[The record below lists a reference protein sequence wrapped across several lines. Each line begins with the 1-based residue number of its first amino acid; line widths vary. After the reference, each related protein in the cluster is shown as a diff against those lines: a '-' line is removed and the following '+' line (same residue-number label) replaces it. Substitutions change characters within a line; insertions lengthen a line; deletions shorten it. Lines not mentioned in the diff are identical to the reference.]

1 MTKRLLNLHTITKIA
16 LILTTLLLLPS
27 ICWATEYNT
36 TGTPTVDTESGAS
49 NKYNWAVTGTS
60 EKWQIISTARLTRS
74 ESGFSCEYDEYLSFT
89 LNTTLTNPTGDT
101 CTVRRITITMPEAD
115 YAKCSISI
123 DGFTKESNG
132 VYVPNNN
139 DKTYSWGIGA
149 SLTINFTKGSG
160 NNTISVNSIKV
171 EADIDD
177 TNEQFSWP
185 ATISGTSVS
194 FNNEKNSLAI
204 NARDIQKY
212 SFPLNLSGSTAVSQ
226 SRTVTYSS
234 SKEDI
239 ATVDEN
245 GNVTIKKIGST
256 TITATLQNNDDYY
269 YSSTKSYSYTLDVE
283 FPAPQ
288 LFKTSGTYKVSD
300 EINFYYYDSNNPPT
314 IKYKWN
320 DSEDIY
326 VYDSDSAPKIKD
338 GTITAW
344 AEVTNQDQNITIKSE
359 EATATYL
366 ASYITIGTNDNITEV
381 TSQNADNISGSGIT
395 GNVSYNIAKSTLSLN
410 GATITSPIHQ
420 NFGQSLTIEISGT
433 NVTREIVGYGVDNND
448 LHIIKAGE
456 SAASLEATTDRLTG
470 GDGMGPIY
478 HFSSCTWD
486 EGLYLNAFTSKE
498 NNSNIEYEPISG
510 VSYTGSKFQHVAGTG
525 IARVTFCET
534 PSTAAPSIWIG
545 SVEVNEDGTF
555 NDYNADQISFNSSTK
570 TLTLS
575 GANLYYDIVSSYPEL
590 NILLKENK
598 SIPTKMST
606 STKIISTNPDAILSF
621 SSENGGYLSTS
632 LGNGV
637 IPWKGFANDTKPTFN
652 NGLVYLANGDCQFI
666 MVLPAP
672 TISMDESSV
681 SVTGLG
687 DGYGN
692 YFNYFYTINYE
703 DGEGNVSKTNEPLE
717 PESVEVLNIPV
728 TVKPFT
734 ISVSAAF
741 TDQLGNKAE
750 SEETIGKYF
759 GFETEELS
767 VPYQESVNA
776 PSIVPTLPSG
786 VTTTYS
792 YQGGPDIVPNP
803 INSGTGI
810 ITINELTE
818 KEPYAA
824 SFTAPSDDNYT
835 ILNEPYG
842 INSESGTVESY
853 SIEPFTLTVTQKP
866 LTDVTIEDIP
876 DQPFTGIPITPE
888 VVIKNGELKVTD
900 DDCEITYSNNT
911 NVGTA
916 TITITPVEISRYSG
930 SATKTFNITAQSIAN
945 ADITLDNGSEFTYN
959 EAKNVPTIK
968 SAFVTIGTSTP
979 EVTAPSL
986 PLTAETDY
994 TISYNKNGENID
1006 ANNIINAGTYKMV
1019 LTGKGNFTGTKE
1031 IPFTITPRPIET
1043 PIITLSATEFV
1054 FNSQTQKPTVTV
1066 QFTETSEVTKTI
1078 PATDYEVTYSGD
1090 CINVG
1095 SYAVSILLKGNYTG
1109 TATATFTITKATITP
1124 TVTLEGWTYGA
1135 TANEPSVTGNS
1146 GSGVVSYAYKLQHA
1160 AEEAYSATK
1169 PTNAGAYTVK
1179 ASIAATANY
1188 EATTDS
1194 AHFTIAKA
1202 AGGLTYSTATASAEL
1217 NGDGWT
1223 APELKNPNSLAVT
1236 YTSSNTAV
1244 ATISETGVV
1253 TLVGTGETTIKA
1265 ASEGDA
1271 NHEACEVQY
1280 TLTVSRGRALGYGVW
1295 VGETEVDEDNYIDI
1309 LNDGEKDD
1317 DGEYTKA
1324 PSFIF
1329 NPKDTTLLIINSDA
1343 GMTIESRLPE
1353 LKIHLSNDN
1362 KLKKIFFNNQGNSEN
1377 TGKLL
1382 FTCDS
1387 NFPGSVTIGNTV
1399 GESAISGFASV
1410 SYEFNLQVLKPAKA
1424 KYANGQM
1431 TDSLGVV
1438 ADTITVGVPLE
1449 PIKSDDKEEL
1459 NSDDFTVT
1467 NSDGST
1473 ATLDLTSAN
1482 VNNIY
1487 YTLPESTEGQGY
1499 DPETNTISVVDPM
1512 TDDAVEQIAA
1522 ATTNKNATV
1531 GTSEYAE
1538 SFVGLTF
1545 IVQGGEGVIR
1555 IDQETEEG
1563 YEFHLKIGDKPSIA
1577 LKSGKE
1583 EIEYSLPDATYCWL
1597 YLVRKVALARGYT
1610 RVSKRDRAPGNVRL
1624 VKVQSKVVA
1633 STKSAAAASGGTVT
1647 PTANL
1652 AITGIVDI
1660 DKETPESKYTVET
1673 VNDKWYTI
1681 DGRQINKP
1689 SQKGIYI
1696 RNRKKVVVK

>member
-1 MTKRLLNLHTITKIA
+1 MMKRLLNLNTIQNIT
-16 LILTTLLLLPS
+16 LILTTFLLLPNTALAQDTYTYGS
-27 ICWATEYNT
+27 GIALRYNDGLNQYSHEFDYIWKVSL
-36 TGTPTVDTESGAS
+36 TGTNPSSNSDGFTNFDELKLTFQEPLKGEISDVALTASITSDSNVDI
-49 NKYNWAVTGTS
+49 KVY
-60 EKWQIISTARLTRS
+60 KLTA
-74 ESGFSCEYDEYLSFT
+74 
-89 LNTTLTNPTGDT
+89 
-101 CTVRRITITMPEAD
+101 PEAD
-115 YAKCSISI
+115 TRTQIGTIEIKGGETTTYEYHALNNENNVFDNEYIQIAFEKKDPNNATSISTGAI
-123 DGFTKESNG
+123 E
-132 VYVPNNN
+132 
-139 DKTYSWGIGA
+139 GII
-149 SLTINFTKGSG
+149 LKFKGKSFG
-160 NNTISVNSIKV
+160 IKV
-171 EADIDD
+171 DGKRVTSDNKNDILGDG
-177 TNEQFSWP
+177 NG
-185 ATISGTSVS
+185 GTGSVS
-194 FNNEKNSLAI
+194 FDGEETLILNNAHLTRGI
-204 NARDIQKY
+204 
-212 SFPLNLSGSTAVSQ
+212 
-226 SRTVTYSS
+226 RT
-234 SKEDI
+234 
-239 ATVDEN
+239 
-245 GNVTIKKIGST
+245 TIKALKI
-256 TITATLQNNDDYY
+256 N
-269 YSSTKSYSYTLDVE
+269 
-283 FPAPQ
+283 
-288 LFKTSGTYKVSD
+288 
-300 EINFYYYDSNNPPT
+300 
-314 IKYKWN
+314 
-320 DSEDIY
+320 
-326 VYDSDSAPKIKD
+326 
-338 GTITAW
+338 
-344 AEVTNQDQNITIKSE
+344 
-359 EATATYL
+359 
-366 ASYITIGTNDNITEV
+366 
-381 TSQNADNISGSGIT
+381 
-395 GNVSYNIAKSTLSLN
+395 
-410 GATITSPIHQ
+410 
-420 NFGQSLTIEISGT
+420 ISGT
-433 NVTREIVGYGVDNND
+433 NTINTTDSTTIKSWLETHDSQLTFCSSDASSTLTIIPQSNGRAFEGYNVEFDNN
-448 LHIIKAGE
+448 LVAVGNYNNEGE
-456 SAASLEATTDRLTG
+456 TIT
-470 GDGMGPIY
+470 
-478 HFSSCTWD
+478 
-486 EGLYLNAFTSKE
+486 
-498 NNSNIEYEPISG
+498 IEKGYD
-510 VSYTGSKFQHVAGTG
+510 
-525 IARVTFCET
+525 
-534 PSTAAPSIWIG
+534 IWIG
-545 SVEVNEDGTF
+545 NYRFSPSKRNGGFSGDINYDDNTHTLSLGGISYSAEIKSCLPELIVKIKNSNTLSKFTFDDEYASGVNGTIIFEKYDNTSDTYQLTLNNDISGFKNISFRDGLGKREEIGNETISYIIEPMTAPRIFSDGGFGISSDEGFEGEIIYSVDYDGTE
-555 NDYNADQISFNSSTK
+555 NDITNATYEEETLEMNPCTITAFIRNSESNT
-570 TLTLS
+570 S
-575 GANLYYDIVSSYPEL
+575 
-590 NILLKENK
+590 
-598 SIPTKMST
+598 PTVTAK
-606 STKIISTNPDAILSF
+606 F
-621 SSENGGYLSTS
+621 F
-632 LGNGV
+632 
-637 IPWKGFANDTKPTFN
+637 GFA
-652 NGLVYLANGDCQFI
+652 
-666 MVLPAP
+666 
-672 TISMDESSV
+672 ESK
-681 SVTGLG
+681 
-687 DGYGN
+687 
-692 YFNYFYTINYE
+692 I
-703 DGEGNVSKTNEPLE
+703 
-717 PESVEVLNIPV
+717 
-728 TVKPFT
+728 
-734 ISVSAAF
+734 
-741 TDQLGNKAE
+741 
-750 SEETIGKYF
+750 
-759 GFETEELS
+759 S
-767 VPYQESVNA
+767 VPYQASVA
-776 PSIVPTLPSG
+776 I
-786 VTTTYS
+786 
-792 YQGGPDIVPNP
+792 PDIFP
-803 INSGTGI
+803 
-810 ITINELTE
+810 ELPDGVSVT
-818 KEPYAA
+818 YAA
-824 SFTAPSDDNYT
+824 QETNTADNTIDSENKKINIFGITKEGNPDGYSAEFSAPTDADYT
-835 ILNEPYG
+835 ILNEAASFSTGGPA
-842 INSESGTVESY
+842 TSY
-853 SIEPFTLTVTQKP
+853 VIDPFLLTVTKKS
-866 LTDVTIEDIP
+866 LEDVAIEDIP
-876 DQPFTGIPITPE
+876 DQPFTGAEITPE
-888 VVIKNGELKVTD
+888 VVIKNGELVVTN
-900 DDCEITYSNNT
+900 DDCKIAYCDNT

-916 TITITPVEISRYSG
+916 TVTITPTETSFYSG
-930 SATKTFNITAQSIAN
+930 SATKTFKITALSIAD
-945 ADITLDNGSEFTYN
+945 ATVTLENGTAFTYN
-959 EAKNVPTIK
+959 EAKNVPTIE
-968 SAFVTIGTSTP
+968 SVILTIGTSTP
-979 EVTAPSL
+979 DKPAPTIS
-986 PLTAETDY
+986 LTAETDY
-994 TISYNKNGENID
+994 TVSYTKGSEAVD
-1006 ANNIINAGTYKMV
+1006 AANIINAGEYKMV

-1031 IPFTITPRPIET
+1031 VAFTINPRPIESIT
-1043 PIITLSATEFV
+1043 FTLSTTSFTYNA
-1054 FNSQTQKPTVTV
+1054 QAQKPTVTL
-1066 QFTETSEVTKTI
+1066 QFDDAGTTKTI
-1078 PATDYEVTYSGD
+1078 PATDYDLTYSGE

-1095 SYAVSILLKGNYTG
+1095 TYSVSASLKGNYSG
-1109 TATATFTITKATITP
+1109 SADGPSFTITKATITP

-1135 TANEPSVTGNS
+1135 TANEPGVTGNS

-1188 EATTDS
+1188 EAATDS

-1202 AGGLTYSTATASAEL
+1202 AGGLAYSAATASAEL

-1459 NSDDFTVT
+1459 DSDDFTVT

-1652 AITGIVDI
+1652 AITGIVEIEKD
-1660 DKETPESKYTVET
+1660 TPENKYNVET

-1681 DGRQINKP
+1681 DGRRIDKP
-1689 SQKGIYI
+1689 TQKGLYI
-1696 RNRKKVVVK
+1696 RNRKKIVVK